1 MLALTPD
8 ATQMIE
14 QILER
19 SDIPDGAGIR
29 IATTET
35 SSDGNSA
42 GAATHLE
49 MFIAPEPEV
58 ADQVIENAGARVFV
72 DDRLADLLDDKQ
84 LDAAVDGEQ
93 VQFRLDDQA

>member
-29 IATTET
+29 IATTEM
-35 SSDGNSA
+35 SNDGDSA
-42 GAATHLE
+42 AITHLE

-72 DDRLADLLDDKQ
+72 DDRLTDLLDDKQ

>member
-29 IATTET
+29 IATT
-35 SSDGNSA
+35 
-42 GAATHLE
+42 
-49 MFIAPEPEV
+49 
-58 ADQVIENAGARVFV
+58 
-72 DDRLADLLDDKQ
+72 
-84 LDAAVDGEQ
+84 
-93 VQFRLDDQA
+93 